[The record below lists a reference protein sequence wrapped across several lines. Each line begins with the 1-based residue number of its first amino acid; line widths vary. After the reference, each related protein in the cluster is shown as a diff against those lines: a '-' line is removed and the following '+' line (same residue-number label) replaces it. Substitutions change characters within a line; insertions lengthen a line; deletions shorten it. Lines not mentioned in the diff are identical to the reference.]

1 MKRTT
6 AIAIV
11 LTLAFAAP
19 AMAGDKPPYLGTGG
33 YISMNTETVVAVDFH
48 MPFADDL
55 DVFGFVPEIVAQY
68 GFGPAAIGI
77 DLGLAVAVPDEGDT
91 ETFIGNVGL
100 FGKGG
105 FCIPGS
111 TLHLCVGGQLEVSL
125 APFEA
130 KNLGDIAA
138 IAVGQVAHFRANRF
152 GSESL
157 IVSPAVAAE
166 MKLSMF
172 WAQAHLGA
180 DIWYP
185 YGCDGPG
192 CDTETFIT
200 FGVAG
205 GVTVFSVLSVGAGF
219 RVYDL
224 LTEDNTD
231 AQGVLDLIFKLGLGP
246 IEPSLVL
253 AFPLDDDTND
263 VFPAALSA
271 GIAGRW

>member
-1 MKRTT
+1 MKQIS
-6 AIAIV
+6 ALAIV
-11 LTLAFAAP
+11 LSLVFVTP
-19 AMAGDKPPYLGTGG
+19 ALAGDKPPFLGTGG
-33 YISMNTETVVAVDFH
+33 YISMATDTIVAVDFH

-55 DVFGFVPEIVAQY
+55 DLFGFVPEIVAQY

-77 DLGLAVAVPDEGDT
+77 NLGLAVAVPDEGDT
-91 ETFIGNVGL
+91 EMFVGNVGL

-105 FCIPGS
+105 FCIPGAF
-111 TLHLCVGGQLEVSL
+111 HLCVGGQLEVSL

-130 KNLGDIAA
+130 KNIGDIAA

-157 IVSPAVAAE
+157 VVSPAVAADL
-166 MKLSMF
+166 KLSIF

-180 DIWYP
+180 DVYYP

-205 GVTVFSVLSVGAGF
+205 GVQIFSVLAVGAGF

-231 AQGVLDLIFKLGLGP
+231 AQGVMDIIVKLTLGP
-246 IEPSLVL
+246 VEPSLVL

-263 VFPAALSA
+263 IFPAAMSL
-271 GIAGRW
+271 GVAGRF